1 MANPHRRPIAVDPL
15 TINRQAAQLPDELSD
30 KLLED
35 LGIPKSYLREIR
47 KEGKAARKELLKY
60 GCSEEQIRRGMMR
73 ILDATLGTQYTREW
87 D

>member
-1 MANPHRRPIAVDPL
+1 MANPRRSPIAVDPL

-30 KLLED
+30 KLLVD
-35 LGIPKSYLREIR
+35 LGIPKSYLMEIR
-47 KEGKAARKELLKY
+47 KEGAAARKEMTKY
-60 GCSEEQIRRGMMR
+60 GCTEAQIRRGLFR